1 MNWPQISLCLIACL
15 AVACPLIAQ
24 ETENPFKPFDLEA
37 FTAQAQE
44 LGASDADLAAFR
56 GEFDGGSAALVVDKF
71 LRKLSQAYS
80 VAAAQAESGDPEAAL
95 SLSKLLGGDQ
105 APVIRAYARYHLGRV
120 FLDADDPEKAA
131 DVFEEFLREDRN
143 LSPLDAEAAF
153 FYGTSL
159 AEIPRPEAAATTFR
173 DFLVLFPDAPERF
186 RAVAMQRRA
195 ELESQVE
202 SPLHGLADVM
212 QAVEREIRKTNT
224 GDATQKKQLEIVTKL
239 EQIIE
244 QIEEQEQQSSGG
256 PSGNQQSQAP
266 AGTSAAPTG
275 PARVGSLQNV
285 SGIAERWGDLKDR
298 DRKAIE
304 AEVAQKLPPHR
315 RKQLEEYYKK
325 LNRGGR

>member
-1 MNWPQISLCLIACL
+1 MKGLPVTLGSLASLL
-15 AVACPLIAQ
+15 LSLPMLAQ
-24 ETENPFKPFDLEA
+24 EEENPFKPFNLSA
-37 FTAQAQE
+37 FMSTAGE
-44 LGASDADLAAFR
+44 LGASEADLAAFSR
-56 GEFDGGSAALVVDKF
+56 EFEDGNPAVVVDKF

-80 VAAAQAESGDPEAAL
+80 AAAREAEDGEPKAAL
-95 SLSKLLGGDQ
+95 SLSKLLGEDH
-105 APVIRAYARYHLGRV
+105 APIIRAYARYHLGRV
-120 FLDADDPEKAA
+120 FLDADDPEKASQ
-131 DVFEEFLREDRN
+131 VFEEFLREDRN

-159 AEIPRPEAAATTFR
+159 AEIPRPGAAAQTFR
-173 DFLVLFPDAPERF
+173 DFLILFPDAPERF

-195 ELESQVE
+195 ELETQEE

-224 GDATQKKQLEIVTKL
+224 GKATQDQQLEIVTKL

-256 PSGNQQSQAP
+256 PSGNQESEAP

-285 SGIAERWGDLKDR
+285 SGVAERWGDLKDR

>member
-1 MNWPQISLCLIACL
+1 MSSRSSALASLASLIL
-15 AVACPLIAQ
+15 ALPVAAQ
-24 ETENPFKPFDLEA
+24 NPENPFKPFDLEA
-37 FTAQAQE
+37 LATTAKE
-44 LGASDADLAAFR
+44 LGASDADLEAFR
-56 GEFDGGSAALVVDKF
+56 REYDDGTPALVVDKF
-71 LRKLSQAYS
+71 LRKLSQPYATA
-80 VAAAQAESGDPEAAL
+80 VQESENGDPKAAL
-95 SLSKLLGGDQ
+95 SLSKLLGEAQ

-120 FLDADDPEKAA
+120 FLDADDPEKASE
-131 DVFEEFLREDRN
+131 VFEEFLREDRN

-159 AEIPRPEAAATTFR
+159 AEIPRPGAAAKTFQ
-173 DFLVLFPDAPERF
+173 DFLILFPDAPERF

-195 ELESQVE
+195 ELEAQEE

-224 GDATQKKQLEIVTKL
+224 GKATQDQQQEIVTKL

-256 PSGNQQSQAP
+256 PSGNQESEAP